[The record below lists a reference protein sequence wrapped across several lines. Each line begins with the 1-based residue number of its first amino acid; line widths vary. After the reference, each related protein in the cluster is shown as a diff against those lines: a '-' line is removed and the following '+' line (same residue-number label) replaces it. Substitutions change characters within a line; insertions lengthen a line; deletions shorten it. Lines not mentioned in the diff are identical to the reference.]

1 MRRAP
6 SLPAGIVWWPC
17 SASNSD
23 SQYGNLSVDAVF
35 AILNISILTF
45 AIFRFGLLVT
55 TVTLLVDNIPTAI
68 PFVAY
73 PGWASAPGYLALGLV
88 AALGCFGFYAARAGQ
103 PVFRPSTTRRGAH
116 LLRGLLLCVGVAL
129 QGSSGHGC
137 FG

>member
-23 SQYGNLSVDAVF
+23 SQYVNLSVDAVF

-55 TVTLLVDNIPTAI
+55 TVTLLVDNIPAAI
-68 PFVAY
+68 PFVSH
-73 PGWASAPGYLALGLV
+73 PGWASAPGSSRWASPPPS
-88 AALGCFGFYAARAGQ
+88 ACFGFYAARGTAGFSAFDD
-103 PVFRPSTTRRGAH
+103 P
-116 LLRGLLLCVGVAL
+116 
-129 QGSSGHGC
+129 
-137 FG
+137 